1 LSPSPTVDAS
11 PAVAASAKWT
21 AIVLLAICEVLV
33 MALWFSATAVVP
45 ALEREFGL
53 GGQQLSL
60 ISSSVAVGFVAG
72 TLVSAVL
79 GLADRFDPRR
89 LFAVCA
95 LMAAAAN
102 GAVLAVEPASLL
114 VPALRFTVGACM
126 AGIYPVGVKMVST
139 WAKGDMGLLT
149 GLLVGAITLGTA
161 SPHLIDVLGG
171 LDWRF
176 TLAAASTSA
185 IAGGLGVLFVRLG
198 PNFSR
203 MAAFKARLLL
213 GALRNKP
220 LRLANLGYFGH
231 MWELYAMWAW
241 MVVFLDASFALNPG
255 GAEAPLYAKL
265 LTFATIAVGALGCL
279 FGGAFADR
287 LGRTTLTMGAMAIS
301 GTCALLAGFAFG
313 ADSWLL
319 TALCLVWG
327 VAIVADSAQFTA
339 SVMELSEP
347 GLIGTMV
354 TAQTCAGFLLST
366 LTIHLIPPLVDLF
379 GWQYAFAFLAVGPY
393 LGVWAM
399 ASLRR
404 HPDAVKLA
412 NGNR

>member
-1 LSPSPTVDAS
+1 LSPSSTVDAS
-11 PAVAASAKWT
+11 PAGAASGKWT

-79 GLADRFDPRR
+79 GLADRFDPRG

-126 AGIYPVGVKMVST
+126 AGVYPVGVKMVST

-241 MVVFLDASFALNPG
+241 MVVFLNASFALNPG

-265 LTFATIAVGALGCL
+265 LTFATVAVGALGCL

-313 ADSWLL
+313 ADPWLL
-319 TALCLVWG
+319 TVLCLVWG